1 MFNLTVRHLALAG
14 LVLSAL
20 LGPPGAASSE
30 AATGPPGAATWTD
43 VTKLGARPGAD
54 ATAAVRLAIE
64 HTPAGGL
71 VFFPPGHYTVS
82 GEIVID
88 RPLTLSGEGLG
99 SQIFQS
105 SPGQSLFV
113 LRGVQGVSIQDL
125 YLGSAATAAGASL
138 IKLVGAHH
146 CRVENVTMLGGYYG
160 VHLQGSI
167 LNTFIDLR
175 SGVNIGGFFAGTS
188 TNRYWVFAERANGIS
203 ANANTFLAPVLE
215 GGTNGIRL
223 EDAGGEGSLYV
234 FGGSIEG
241 VANVGLGLRKAG
253 LPTVISGMHFEGNGT
268 ADIDLDQAFATRIE
282 GVFATKRSAS
292 ARRP

>member
-88 RPLTLSGEGLG
+88 RPLILSGEGLG

-113 LRGVQGVSIQDL
+113 LRGVQGAEHPGSLPRLRRHRRRRQPDQTGGRPPLPRRERDHARRLLRRPLARLHPQHVHRPPERCQYRRLLRRDL
-125 YLGSAATAAGASL
+125 DQSLLGVRGAGQR
-138 IKLVGAHH
+138 H
-146 CRVENVTMLGGYYG
+146 LG
-160 VHLQGSI
+160 H
-167 LNTFIDLR
+167 
-175 SGVNIGGFFAGTS
+175 
-188 TNRYWVFAERANGIS
+188 
-203 ANANTFLAPVLE
+203 ANTFLAPVLE

-223 EDAGGEGSLYV
+223 EDAGGEEPLRGRGSN
-234 FGGSIEG
+234 EG
-241 VANVGLGLRKAG
+241 LATLGLG
-253 LPTVISGMHFEGNGT
+253 P
-268 ADIDLDQAFATRIE
+268 
-282 GVFATKRSAS
+282 
-292 ARRP
+292 ARPGCRR